1 MITTGCGDTGK
12 SSTISQRDI
21 SKGDLIFDILGTV
34 DELSAFLGIA
44 KCECDGA
51 LNKSIE
57 YIQKELLTIGG
68 YFAGGGDFDFSFA
81 VKRIE
86 EDMNTYEPDK
96 VCPNG
101 FVLYGGNKA
110 EAFTDAARAVSR
122 RLERL
127 VVRFFEKNEA
137 PDGATAYF
145 NRLSDYLFIL
155 ARCAEKGGIGE

>member
-12 SSTISQRDI
+12 SSTISRRDI
-21 SKGDLIFDILGTV
+21 SKDDLIFDILGTV
-34 DELSAFLGIA
+34 DELSAFLGIT
-44 KCECDGA
+44 KCECGEP

-57 YIQKELLTIGG
+57 NIQKDLLTIGG
-68 YFAGGGDFDFSFA
+68 YFAGGCDFNFSVG

-101 FVLYGGNKA
+101 FVLYGGNRA
-110 EAFTDAARAVSR
+110 GAFTDVARAVSR

-145 NRLSDYLFIL
+145 NRLSDYLFVL
-155 ARCAEKGGIGE
+155 ARSAEEGGIGE